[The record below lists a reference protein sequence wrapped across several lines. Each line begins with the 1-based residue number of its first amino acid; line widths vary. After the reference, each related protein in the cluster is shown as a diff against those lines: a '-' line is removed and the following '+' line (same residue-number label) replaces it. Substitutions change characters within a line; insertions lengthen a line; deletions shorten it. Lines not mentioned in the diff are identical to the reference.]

1 MCEKCVHT
9 CNEVIG
15 AAALYIKP
23 GGYKSTIDMKFSR
36 CEQCGDCISVC
47 PVDCI
52 VPDKDNV
59 ESIAELQFKAK
70 NLNIE
75 E

>member
-1 MCEKCVHT
+1 MSYIIGKACDGVCDTACV
-9 CNEVIG
+9 E
-15 AAALYIKP
+15 
-23 GGYKSTIDMKFSR
+23 
-36 CEQCGDCISVC
+36 VC

-59 ESIAELQFKAK
+59 ESIAELQFKYK
-70 NLNIE
+70 NLDLE